1 MSEPLLTVSLLMRCV
16 GQGFDLGYT
25 LPESDEPEE
34 DRRAR
39 VSSLAWNSLLLELQH
54 PVD

>member
-1 MSEPLLTVSLLMRCV
+1 MSEPLLTDRLLVRCV
-16 GQGFDLGYT
+16 GQGFDLNYT

-34 DRRAR
+34 NRRAR
-39 VSSLAWNSLLLELQH
+39 VSSLAWNSHLLEPQH